1 MMLENMLI
9 IDIWVV
15 TPGGVL
21 MCIALNCLLSS
32 NMF

>member
-21 MCIALNCLLSS
+21 LYFALYCLIL
-32 NMF
+32 